1 MKSYFIFLI
10 SLVFMISACDMNAQ
24 KKHSDTITKTKT
36 DSTVIIIEENNAN
49 TSEEI
54 SEEYYEPSDDEI
66 QEFGIITEIEDS
78 AYPVFNITVEFP
90 ERQLQAGF
98 YLNIE
103 AINLQMDELYE
114 LRDKYVTIFYT
125 SDEDNNLTD
134 MKLDGKSLFGEEAP
148 EEDYITDNITG
159 ILSGAES
166 ETMSDL
172 PGKIYITDEND
183 RRFEFEW
190 YVDEMMVK
198 ANGKKVTAYY
208 YTRYRNTITHI
219 IPSEE

>member
-1 MKSYFIFLI
+1 MKSYFIFLL
-10 SLVFMISACDMNAQ
+10 SLVFMLSVCDMKAQ
-24 KKHSDTITKTKT
+24 KIIGDTITKTNP
-36 DSTVIIIEENNAN
+36 DSTIIKKENNSNAV
-49 TSEEI
+49 EEI
-54 SEEYYEPSDDEI
+54 QQEYYEPSDDEI

-114 LRDKYVTIFYT
+114 LLDKYATIFYT
-125 SDEDNNLTD
+125 SDEDNDLTD
-134 MKLDGKSLFGEEAP
+134 MKLDGISLFGEYAP
-148 EEDYITDNITG
+148 EEDYSSDNITG

-166 ETMSDL
+166 VTMSDL
-172 PGKIYITDEND
+172 PGKIYITDENN
-183 RRFEFEW
+183 RIFEFEW

-208 YTRYRNTITHI
+208 YSTYRNSITHI
-219 IPSEE
+219 IPSEQ